1 MYQILDIKKSF
12 ITLRLIQKY
21 MANKRFILLF
31 AAIISFSELVAQK
44 KSSKSE
50 KSPILIQFSNG
61 KVVTKADF
69 EYVYQKN
76 NGGWEKAKTHTQAQ
90 FEEYLKLFIT
100 FRRKVMAAEDA
111 GIDKT
116 EAFQQEMQTY
126 AKQLAQPYLVDRDLM
141 DKMIKEAYERSTQE
155 VRASHILIK
164 IPSENPSD
172 TLKAYQKIMAI
183 RDSIVN
189 QKIPFHVMAKR
200 HSEDPSAAMN
210 EGDLGYFT
218 AFDMVYPFED
228 GAYSTPVGQVSM
240 PVRTQ
245 FGYHLIWVQDKKKHE
260 GIKRAA
266 HIIVRYGEQYTAKD
280 SVQAL
285 KRINEV
291 YEALKNGESFEKL
304 ASVYSDDPMTAK
316 KGGDLG
322 TGFLLKEMQEVKHSL
337 KNGEFSK
344 PFKTAYGYH
353 ILKITDVTPI
363 KSFEESKNEI
373 KNKISRDGRAKLSE
387 EKLIEKL
394 KKEYQF
400 TLNEKNLN
408 AFYDSLKLDYLLPA
422 YKGDSLPK
430 EMKDYVIFSIKNG
443 NEKKD
448 YKVYDFIVYLNSIRR
463 IPKGDVKEL
472 AKAEMKQFI
481 NKALLDYEETQ
492 LPIKYEEYRRLY
504 QEYRDG
510 ILLFTLTERE
520 VWRKSME
527 DTVGLK
533 AFYEKN
539 KNQFQ
544 WQKDRVK
551 FKEYRC
557 KKKESLEFVESLIQ
571 SGKNIQE
578 VDSIA
583 QAAIKEGDFKI
594 NESVFEKD
602 ASAYINSLFSYKPGT
617 TTPIREENGIYVLT
631 YIIEFAKPGPK
642 SFAEAKSECISKY
655 QTELEKNWLE
665 SLEKKYPYTLNEKVL
680 KKLFK

>member
-1 MYQILDIKKSF
+1 MRLVKKIGMKIKLLTLALIVLGIFSYSFSQKKKS
-12 ITLRLIQKY
+12 
-21 MANKRFILLF
+21 
-31 AAIISFSELVAQK
+31 VD
-44 KSSKSE
+44 E
-50 KSPILIQFSNG
+50 KSPVLIKFSNG
-61 KVVTKADF
+61 KTVSKSDF
-69 EYVYQKN
+69 EYIYQKN
-76 NGGWEKAKTHTQAQ
+76 NGGWEKAKTHTQSQ
-90 FEEYLKLFIT
+90 YQDYLKLFVT

-116 EAFQQEMQTY
+116 EGFQQEMQTY
-126 AKQLAQPYLVDRDLM
+126 AKQLAQPYLVDRELL
-141 DKMIKEAYERSTQE
+141 DKMIKEAYDRSLQE
-155 VRASHILIK
+155 VKASHLLIK

-172 TLKAYQKIMAI
+172 TLKAYQKILGI

-189 QKIPFHVMAKR
+189 KKVPFNEMAKKY
-200 HSEDPSAAMN
+200 SDDPSAAMN

-218 AFDMVYPFED
+218 AFDMVYPFEE
-228 GAYSTPVGQVSM
+228 AAFNTPVGQVSM

-245 FGYHLIWVQDKKKHE
+245 FGYHLIWVQDKRKND

-280 SVQAL
+280 SIQAL

-291 YEALKNGESFEKL
+291 YEALKKGESFEKL
-304 ASVYSDDPMTAK
+304 ASNYSDDPMTAK

-353 ILKITDVTPI
+353 ILKITDLTPP

-373 KNKISRDGRAKLSE
+373 KNKVSRDGRAKLSE

-400 TLNEKNLN
+400 TINNNNLNEFLN
-408 AFYDSLKLDYLLPA
+408 ALKEDYLIPA

-430 EMKDYVIFSIKNG
+430 EMKNYILFSFKNG

-448 YKVYDFIVYLNSIRR
+448 YKVLDFIVFLNSIRR
-463 IPKGDVKEL
+463 IPKGDIKEL
-472 AKAEMKQFI
+472 ANAELKQFI

-492 LPIKYEEYRRLY
+492 LPLKYIDYKRLY

-557 KKKESLEFVESLIQ
+557 KNKESLEFVENLLKT
-571 SGKNIQE
+571 GKPVQE
-578 VDSIA
+578 VDSVA
-583 QAAIKEGDFKI
+583 QATIKEGDFRI

-602 ASAYINSLFSYKPGT
+602 ASAFINSLFQYKEGS
-617 TTPIREENGIYVLT
+617 TTPIRDESGVYVLT
-631 YIIEFAKPGPK
+631 YILEFAKPGPK
-642 SFAEAKSECISKY
+642 SFSEAKSECISKY
-655 QTELEKNWLE
+655 QNELEKNWLD
-665 SLEKKYPYTLNEKVL
+665 SLEKKYPYQLDEKVFQ
-680 KKLFK
+680 KLFK

>member
-1 MYQILDIKKSF
+1 MNKKIF
-12 ITLRLIQKY
+12 IIFFLVTLSIIQ
-21 MANKRFILLF
+21 LL
-31 AAIISFSELVAQK
+31 LAQK
-44 KSSKSE
+44 TKKNQGSS
-50 KSPILIQFSNG
+50 PVLIKFSNG
-61 KVVTKADF
+61 RAVTKADF
-69 EYVYQKN
+69 EYIYQKN
-76 NGGWEKAKTHTQAQ
+76 NGGWEKAKTHTQDQ
-90 FEEYLKLFIT
+90 YKEYLNLFIT

-116 EAFQQEMQTY
+116 EGFQQEMQTY

-141 DKMIKEAYERSTQE
+141 DKMIKEAYERSLQE
-155 VRASHILIK
+155 VKASHILVRVN
-164 IPSENPSD
+164 SENPSD
-172 TLKAYQKIMAI
+172 TLKAYQKIMSI
-183 RDSIVN
+183 RDSIIKN
-189 QKIPFHVMAKR
+189 KIPFNEMAKKY
-200 HSEDPSAAMN
+200 SDDPSAQMN

-228 GAYSTPVGQVSM
+228 AAFNTQVGQVSM

-245 FGYHLIWVQDKKKHE
+245 FGYHLIWVQDKKKNE
-260 GIKRAA
+260 GLKRAA

-291 YEALKNGESFEKL
+291 YEALQKGESFDKL
-304 ASVYSDDPMTAK
+304 ASIYSDDPMTSK

-337 KNGEFSK
+337 KKGEFSK

-353 ILKITDVTPI
+353 ILKVTDVTPV

-400 TLNEKNLN
+400 TINEKNLE
-408 AFYDSLKLDYLLPA
+408 AFYNALKEDYMTAA

-430 EMKDYVIFSIKNG
+430 EIKDYVIFSIQNG
-443 NEKKD
+443 KEKKE
-448 YKVYDFIVYLNSIRR
+448 YKILDFIVYLNSIRR
-463 IPKGDVKEL
+463 IPKGDKLEL
-472 AKAEMKQFI
+472 AKAEIKQFI

-492 LPIKYEEYRRLY
+492 LPIKYEDYRRLY

-510 ILLFTLTERE
+510 ILLFALTERE
-520 VWRKSME
+520 VWRKSIE

-539 KNQFQ
+539 KEQFQ
-544 WQKDRVK
+544 WTKERVK

-557 KKKESLEFVESLIQ
+557 KSKEALEFVESLIQ
-571 SGKNIQE
+571 SGKPISE
-578 VDSIA
+578 VDSIS
-583 QAAIKEGDFKI
+583 QASIKEGDFRM
-594 NESVFEKD
+594 NESVFERD
-602 ASAYINSLFSYKPGT
+602 ASANINSLFNYRPRT
-617 TTPIREENGIYVLT
+617 TTPIRDENGVYVLT
-631 YIIEFAKPGPK
+631 YIIEFNKPGPK
-642 SFAEAKSECISKY
+642 TFNEAKSECISKY
-655 QTELEKNWLE
+655 QNELEKNWLE
-665 SLEKKYPYTLNEKVL
+665 SLEKKYPYTIEEKVF